1 MKKSFNPPPAAL
13 VGAVSL
19 TALSLA
25 FSDPAAAIQIINGFN
40 GPYNVNNWVFNA
52 NGGDGS
58 VNNTGA
64 PNSITLTGNN
74 NGTGGIF
81 TNFTINSAAG
91 GQVTF
96 NWVYNT
102 EDSGYDSFGYL
113 LNGNYIFLANQDGDT
128 GSTSFSVAQGDS
140 FGFSIDGNDGC
151 CGRGNATISNFSA
164 PAPVPL
170 ETDALPIV
178 ISSAFMAGG
187 LWLRRRHKA
196 VKPLD
201 LSPADRVRAY

>member
-81 TNFTINSAAG
+81 TNFTINLPAG
-91 GQVTF
+91 GQITF
-96 NWVYNT
+96 DYVYNT
-102 EDSGYDSFGYL
+102 GDPEYDSFGIL
-113 LNGNYIFLANQDGDT
+113 FNGNYIFIANQDGDT
-128 GSTSFSVAQGDS
+128 GSFSIFGAEQGDS

-201 LSPADRVRAY
+201 LSPADRVRG